1 MQRIIFIFLSS
12 LLFLSTNAQVN
23 IKDSTVFTPLI
34 SASYSYQWPGGDL
47 VNRFGSNS
55 SIGAAFMIK
64 TKSNW
69 IFGIDGNFIFG
80 NNVKEDGILDNI
92 STGNGQIIDENGNPV
107 DIGFFER
114 GFLTSLK
121 FGRLFSLFGPNKNS
135 GVVIIGSVGLLQ
147 HKIRIESDVPQLQ
160 DEYKK
165 GYDRLTNGLA
175 LSEFIGYLYLG
186 NKRTLNFYAGFE
198 FTQAWTQ
205 NRRSYNFDTMKKDET
220 KRIDLLSGI
229 RFGWIIPFYKR
240 VPDEYYYY

>member
-23 IKDSTVFTPLI
+23 IKDSTVFAPLI

-80 NNVKEDGILDNI
+80 NNVKEDGILDSI
-92 STGNGQIIDENGNPV
+92 STEKGQIIDENGNNANI
-107 DIGFFER
+107 DFFER
-114 GFLTSLK
+114 GFLASLK
-121 FGRLFSLFGPNKNS
+121 IGRLFSLFGPNKNT

-147 HKIRIESDVPQLQ
+147 HKIRIEGDAPPIQ
-160 DEYKK
+160 DDYKK

-186 NKRTLNFYAGFE
+186 NKRVLNFYAGFE
-198 FTQAWTQ
+198 FTQAWTR

-220 KRIDLLSGI
+220 KRIDVLSGI
-229 RFGWIIPFYKR
+229 RAGWIIPLYKR

>member
-23 IKDSTVFTPLI
+23 IKDSTVFAPLI

-55 SIGAAFMIK
+55 NIGAAFMIK

-80 NNVKEDGILDNI
+80 NNVKEDGILDSI
-92 STGNGQIIDENGNPV
+92 STENGWIMDENGN
-107 DIGFFER
+107 DARIGFFER
-114 GFLTSLK
+114 GFLVSLK
-121 FGRLFSLFGPNKNS
+121 FGRLFSLFGLNKNS
-135 GVVIIGSVGLLQ
+135 GVVIISSAGLLQ
-147 HKIRIESDVPQLQ
+147 HKIRIEGDAPQLQ
-160 DEYKK
+160 DVYKK

-186 NKRTLNFYAGFE
+186 NKRALNFYAGFE

-205 NRRSYNFDTMKKDET
+205 NRRSYNFDTMEKDET
-220 KRIDLLSGI
+220 KRIDVLSGFKI
-229 RFGWIIPFYKR
+229 GWIIPLYKR

>member
-12 LLFLSTNAQVN
+12 LLFLNTNAQVN

-55 SIGAAFMIK
+55 TIGAAFMIK

-80 NNVKEDGILDNI
+80 NNVKEDGILDSI
-92 STGNGQIIDENGNPV
+92 SSGKWQIIDENGNLAKV
-107 DIGFFER
+107 DFFER
-114 GFLTSLK
+114 GFSSSLK

-135 GVVIIGSVGLLQ
+135 GVVIIGSIGLFQ
-147 HKIRIESDVPQLQ
+147 HKIRIEGDAPPIQ
-160 DEYKK
+160 DDYKK
-165 GYDRLTNGLA
+165 GYDRLTNGLSI
-175 LSEFIGYLYLG
+175 SEFVGYLYLG
-186 NKRTLNFYAGFE
+186 NKRVVNFYAGFE

-205 NRRSYNFDTMKKDET
+205 NRRSYNFDTMEKDEA
-220 KRIDLLSGI
+220 KRIDVLSGI
-229 RFGWIIPFYKR
+229 KIGWIIPLYKK
-240 VPDEYYYY
+240 VPEEYYYY

>member
-1 MQRIIFIFLSS
+1 MQRNLFVLLSS

-23 IKDSTVFTPLI
+23 IKDSTVFAPLI

-80 NNVKEDGILDNI
+80 NNVKEDGILDSI
-92 STGNGQIIDENGNPV
+92 STEKGRIIDENGNDA

-121 FGRLFSLFGPNKNS
+121 FGRLFSLLGPNKNS

-147 HKIRIESDVPQLQ
+147 HKIRIEGDAPPIKG
-160 DEYKK
+160 DYKK

-186 NKRTLNFYAGFE
+186 NKHVLNFYAGFE

-205 NRRSYNFDTMKKDET
+205 NRRSYNFDTMEKDEA
-220 KRIDLLSGI
+220 KRIDVLSGI
-229 RFGWIIPFYKR
+229 RVGWMIPLNKR

>member
-1 MQRIIFIFLSS
+1 MQRIVFIFLSS

-23 IKDSTVFTPLI
+23 IKDSIVFTPLI

-64 TKSNW
+64 TKRNW
-69 IFGIDGNFIFG
+69 IIGIDGNFIFG
-80 NNVKEDGILDNI
+80 NNVKENGILDNI
-92 STGNGQIIDENGNPV
+92 STENGQIIDEYGTPIAI
-107 DIGFFER
+107 DFFER
-114 GFLTSLK
+114 GFSTSFK
-121 FGRLFSLFGPNKNS
+121 FGKLFPLLGPNKNS
-135 GVVIIGSVGLLQ
+135 GVVLIGSLGLLQ
-147 HKIRIESDVPQLQ
+147 HNIRIEGDFPQIQ
-160 DEYKK
+160 DDYKK

-205 NRRSYNFDTMKKDET
+205 NRRSYNFDTMEKDET
-220 KRIDLLSGI
+220 KRIDVLSGFKI
-229 RFGWIIPFYKR
+229 GWIIPLYKR
-240 VPDEYYYY
+240 VPEEYYYY